1 MKYQLFLLKLNGS
14 NLFNLRK
21 DVDALR
27 DKCMVRS
34 KLNRLFIFVEIVD
47 VLENIDNILF
57 YVIQI
62 CRNMFFDIQNSP

>member
-21 DVDALR
+21 DVNALR
-27 DKCMVRS
+27 DKCMMRS
-34 KLNRLFIFVEIVD
+34 KSNRIFIFVENVD

-57 YVIQI
+57 
-62 CRNMFFDIQNSP
+62 

>member
-21 DVDALR
+21 DFDFDALR
-27 DKCMVRS
+27 GKCMMRS

-47 VLENIDNILF
+47 VLENIDNMLF
-57 YVIQI
+57 
-62 CRNMFFDIQNSP
+62 

>member
-21 DVDALR
+21 DFDALR

-34 KLNRLFIFVEIVD
+34 KLNRLLIFVEIVD
-47 VLENIDNILF
+47 VLENINNMLF
-57 YVIQI
+57 
-62 CRNMFFDIQNSP
+62 